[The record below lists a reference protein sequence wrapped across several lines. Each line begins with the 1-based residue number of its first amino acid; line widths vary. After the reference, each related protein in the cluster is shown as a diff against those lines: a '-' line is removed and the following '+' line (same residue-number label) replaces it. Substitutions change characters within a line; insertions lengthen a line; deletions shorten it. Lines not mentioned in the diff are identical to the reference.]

1 MANVKGRKATQS
13 APVDRYQEITDKVIA
28 ALESGLV
35 PWQSPIGSGNQKFAY
50 NYVSGNEYRGINFFL
65 LNFMRTHIQSAY
77 LTFNQAKAL
86 GGKVR
91 KGAKSEKVYFFKML
105 YKDTNGKALSDAV
118 AQALKDKGVKLDGT
132 PFLRS
137 TPVFSVEDVEGIVFD
152 LPAVDTFDHDPVE
165 AAEKFVA
172 AIKNGPAITTATNR
186 ANLYDSVRDIIVMYP
201 RDRYKTVD
209 AYYHTLFHELTHATG
224 HADRLNREDLTELVL
239 PNSPK
244 YAREELT
251 AEMGGAF
258 LCSLTGIEPDID
270 NTAAYIGSW
279 LQALKNDKML
289 VYKAAAQAQ
298 KALDF
303 LSGEQQ

>member
-1 MANVKGRKATQS
+1 MANVKRRKAIKSTS
-13 APVDRYQEITDKVIA
+13 VDRYQQITDKVIA

-35 PWQSPIGSGNQKFAY
+35 PWQSPVGKGKQLAY
-50 NYVSGNEYRGINFFL
+50 NYVSGNAYRGVNFFL
-65 LNFMRTHIQSAY
+65 LNFMRPHTQSAY

-86 GGKVR
+86 GGNVR
-91 KGAKSEKVYFFKML
+91 KGAKSQKVYFFKML
-105 YKDTNGKALSDAV
+105 YRDANGRTLSNGQ
-118 AQALKDKGVKLDGT
+118 AQALKNKGVKLDGT

-137 TPVFSVEDVEGIVFD
+137 TPVFSVEDVEGIDFN
-152 LPAVDTFDHDPVE
+152 LSAVDTFDHDPVE

-172 AIKNGPAITTATNR
+172 AIKNGPAITTDTNR
-186 ANLYDSVRDIIVMYP
+186 ANFYDSVRDIIVMYP

-224 HADRLNREDLTELVL
+224 HADRLNREDLTELVR

-251 AEMGGAF
+251 AEMGSAF
-258 LCSLTGIEPDID
+258 LCALTGIEPDID

-279 LQALKNDKML
+279 LQALENDKML

-303 LSGEQQ
+303 LSGQQQ

>member
-1 MANVKGRKATQS
+1 MANVKGRKATKS
-13 APVDRYQEITDKVIA
+13 APVDRYQQITDKVIA

-35 PWQSPIGSGNQKFAY
+35 PWQSPVGKGKQLAY
-50 NYVSGNEYRGINFFL
+50 NYVSGNAYRGVNFFL
-65 LNFMRTHIQSAY
+65 LNFMRPHTQSAY
-77 LTFNQAKAL
+77 LTFNQAKTL
-86 GGKVR
+86 GGNVR
-91 KGAKSEKVYFFKML
+91 KGAKSQKVYFFKML
-105 YKDTNGKALSDAV
+105 YRDANGRSLSDGQ

-137 TPVFSVEDVEGIVFD
+137 TPVFSVEDVEGIDFN
-152 LPAVDTFDHDPVE
+152 LPAVDTFDHDPIE
-165 AAEKFVA
+165 AAENFVA
-172 AIKNGPAITTATNR
+172 AIKNGPAITTASNR
-186 ANLYDSVRDIIVMYP
+186 ANFYQPARDTIVMYP

-209 AYYHTLFHELTHATG
+209 AYYHTPFHELTHATG
-224 HADRLNREDLTELVL
+224 HADRLNREGITEVIQHG
-239 PNSPK
+239 SPK

-258 LCSLTGIEPDID
+258 LCALTGVDPNID

-303 LSGEQQ
+303 LSGEQ